1 MEKDRPV
8 DKQRCKA
15 MIDAKIADPTSKAG
29 IDFCVNH
36 CPYSYCVPL
45 EYKLTAKQLAGK
57 KQANF
62 ARRLRKHKVS
72 VADIALI
79 LGVSVRAV
87 GRYLKK

>member
-15 MIDAKIADPTSKAG
+15 MIDAKIEQPDSKAG
-29 IDFCVNH
+29 IDFCVNQ

-45 EYKLTAKQLAGK
+45 EYKQTAPQLEWHK
-57 KQANF
+57 RRDL
-62 ARRLRKHKVS
+62 ARKLRKHKVS
-72 VADIALI
+72 VGDIALI
-79 LGVSVRAV
+79 LGVSTRAV

>member
-1 MEKDRPV
+1 MEKDKPI
-8 DKQRCKA
+8 DKQRCTA
-15 MIDAKIADPTSKAG
+15 MIKAEIADPNSKDG

-36 CPYSYCVPL
+36 CPYSFCVPL
-45 EYKLTAKQLAGK
+45 EYKQTVPQLK
-57 KQANF
+57 WHKRRDL
-62 ARRLRKHKVS
+62 ARKLRKHKVS